1 MSNLTPQQYYENE
14 SNWGSY
20 QYVTLADIVNN
31 FMLMY
36 VGNDKMVA
44 NVKRYQIL
52 FHAKQA
58 IKLLNIDAFRLTKSL
73 ELNVHDNLKFI
84 LPPDY
89 VNYVK
94 IYIEHKGGL
103 RLLAENRRPNSA
115 THFAQD
121 NDGTPEFYDP
131 LGNVITSPSELDTTR
146 LTQSLYTGPGPFNGD
161 YGYCFDDNWY
171 FTRSTGGAYGMQTD
185 EITAGPTFRIQNG
198 VIDFSSNAE
207 NNTIVL
213 EYISDG
219 MENGDDSLVQVNKL
233 AEEFVYRYIKW
244 CILNSKY
251 GVPMYEKKMAKDE
264 KQAEFR
270 NAKIRMSNMH
280 PSRLLISLRGQNKI
294 IK

>member
-1 MSNLTPQQYYENE
+1 MPNLTPQQYYQDS
-14 SNWGSY
+14 SNWGGY

-58 IKLLNIDAFRLTKSL
+58 IKLLNIDAFRSVKVL
-73 ELNVHDNLKFI
+73 ELKVYDDLKFI

-94 IYIEHKGGL
+94 IYTEHKGGL

-115 THFAQD
+115 VH
-121 NDGTPEFYDP
+121 YDQGP
-131 LGNVITSPSELDTTR
+131 NGVLTFDVDGNVVTSESELDLTR
-146 LTQSLYTGPGPFNGD
+146 LTQSIYTGPGPFNGD
-161 YGYCFDDNWY
+161 YGYLYDDNWY
-171 FTRSTGGAYGMQTD
+171 FTRNIGGIYGMQTD

-207 NNTIVL
+207 NHTIVL

-251 GVPMYEKKMAKDE
+251 GVPMYEKKLAKDE

-270 NAKIRMSNMH
+270 NAKIRMSNLH